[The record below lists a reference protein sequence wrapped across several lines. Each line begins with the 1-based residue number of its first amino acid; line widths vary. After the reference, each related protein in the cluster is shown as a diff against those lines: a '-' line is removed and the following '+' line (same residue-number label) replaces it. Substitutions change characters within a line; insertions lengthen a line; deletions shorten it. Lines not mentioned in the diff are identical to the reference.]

1 MFQASHMNSHMSG
14 QWFWMP
20 EQMQILNPLEI
31 LLFIPLFD
39 FVIYPFF
46 RESVVLS
53 FSVSP
58 P

>member
-46 RESVVLS
+46 RESVA
-53 FSVSP
+53 F
-58 P
+58 